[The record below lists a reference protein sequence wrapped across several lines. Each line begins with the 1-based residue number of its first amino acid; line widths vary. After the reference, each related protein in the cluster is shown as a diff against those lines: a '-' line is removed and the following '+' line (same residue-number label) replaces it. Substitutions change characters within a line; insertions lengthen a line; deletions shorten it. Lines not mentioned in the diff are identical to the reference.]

1 MRDWKS
7 VNNKYIKE
15 RELFLSFDFLQN
27 WNNEIQTLNKN
38 KVGGQYEYPESL
50 FMFLY
55 RLKQIFH
62 LGYRQ
67 EQGFLQALK

>member
-1 MRDWKS
+1 MHK
-7 VNNKYIKE
+7 K
-15 RELFLSFDFLQN
+15 N